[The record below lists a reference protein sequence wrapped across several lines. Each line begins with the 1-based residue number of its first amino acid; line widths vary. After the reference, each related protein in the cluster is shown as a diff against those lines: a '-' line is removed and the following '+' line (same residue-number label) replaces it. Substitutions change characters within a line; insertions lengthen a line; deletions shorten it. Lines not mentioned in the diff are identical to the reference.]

1 LRSIGLRDHYRAR
14 REAQGREHG
23 GPAMTLSGPELPPR
37 AGGPP
42 RQLVVLLH
50 GVGADG
56 NDLIGLAPA
65 LAQRLPHAAFVAP
78 DAPEP
83 CDMAPYGRQWFSLRD
98 RRPAALLAGAAAS
111 APRLDAFLDGAL
123 ARHGLANH
131 QLALVGFSQG
141 TMMALFVAPRRAP
154 SIAAVL
160 GFSGALLGAGRL
172 AAETRSRPPVL
183 LVHGAVDEV
192 VPLEA
197 LFAAVDGLQA
207 AAIPVQWQVRP
218 GLPHAIDPASLDHGA
233 AFLAAACADATGG
246 APA

>member
-1 LRSIGLRDHYRAR
+1 
-14 REAQGREHG
+14 
-23 GPAMTLSGPELPPR
+23 MTLSGPELPPR

-65 LAQRLPHAAFVAP
+65 LAERLPHAAFVAP

-131 QLALVGFSQG
+131 QLALLGFSQG

-183 LVHGAVDEV
+183 LVHGAADEV

-197 LFAAVDGLQA
+197 LFAAVEGLQA
-207 AAIPVQWQVRP
+207 AADPGAVAGPPRPAPRDRPREPRPRRSVPRGGVRRCR
-218 GLPHAIDPASLDHGA
+218 GRRAGVSAITA
-233 AFLAAACADATGG
+233 
-246 APA
+246 APAPAA